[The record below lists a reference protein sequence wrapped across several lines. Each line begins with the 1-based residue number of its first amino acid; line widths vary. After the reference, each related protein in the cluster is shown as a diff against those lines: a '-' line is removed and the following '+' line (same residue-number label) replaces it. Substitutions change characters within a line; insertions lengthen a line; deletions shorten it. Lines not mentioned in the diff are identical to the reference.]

1 MVGNINLAV
10 PPLRQA
16 AELFAKLGDAESE
29 AISLQALA
37 TLHDSSGQCE
47 DADRCRDKADTLV
60 RESSQFAYR
69 AKPAPGENLTMVEQR
84 DRCIRDERLQ
94 AGEMQAV
101 IHLSDNMLEIV
112 KTRGGIAPYISGL
125 ELVVAFG
132 EQI

>member
-1 MVGNINLAV
+1 
-10 PPLRQA
+10 
-16 AELFAKLGDAESE
+16 
-29 AISLQALA
+29 
-37 TLHDSSGQCE
+37 
-47 DADRCRDKADTLV
+47 
-60 RESSQFAYR
+60 
-69 AKPAPGENLTMVEQR
+69 MVEQR